1 MVKARGWIGGAA
13 AVIAIAGALAGAGA
27 VGAASTWTLRFSY
40 TPTRAYQGLPVALS
54 VLVKPTGTTC
64 TLAVRYAD
72 GSRQPGLHPIHAGQ
86 GTAAWTWQLGQFA
99 PAGSARATVACGRS
113 GTLTSRFTVV
123 GSTVVGRTVS
133 HSKLKIA
140 DQGFSQRPDSYDAG
154 SSVSYGVVLHN
165 PSPSAD
171 AQNVSVLVN
180 FVDAT
185 DHVLQSA
192 TTNVPVIGAAS
203 SFNLGGNESLPV
215 QTPVARLE
223 IVVQTGS
230 YSAHALHV
238 PAVQN
243 VHVLASTYEPGWVSE
258 VDGEVVNDDP
268 TSVLTNAQ
276 LSIVLY
282 NAAGAIV
289 GGGTGMMFSALPPGT
304 RAFFS
309 ASSGFAPIPIV
320 DASIAAIS
328 VEPTYE
334 KPGA

>member
-1 MVKARGWIGGAA
+1 MVKTRGWIGGAA
-13 AVIAIAGALAGAGA
+13 AVIAIAGVLAGADT
-27 VGAASTWTLRFSY
+27 VGAMSTWTLRFSY
-40 TPTRAYQGLPVALS
+40 APLRAYQGLTAAVS
-54 VLVKPTGTTC
+54 VLVKPNGTTC

-72 GSRQPGLHPIHAGQ
+72 GSHQPGLHPIHAGQ

-99 PAGSARATVACGRS
+99 PAGSARATVSCGRS

-133 HSKLKIA
+133 HSKLTIA
-140 DQGFSQRPDSYDAG
+140 DQGFTQRPDAYDGG
-154 SSVSYGVVLHN
+154 SAVSYGVVLSN

-192 TTNVPVIGAAS
+192 TTNVPLIGAAS
-203 SFNLGGNESLPV
+203 TFNLGGSESLPV
-215 QTPVARLE
+215 QTPVTHLE

-230 YSAHALHV
+230 YVAHAFHV
-238 PAVQN
+238 PAVHN
-243 VHVLASTYEPGWVSE
+243 VHIVASTYAPGWVNE

-268 TSVLTNAQ
+268 IDVLTNAQ

-282 NAAGAIV
+282 DAAGAIV

-304 RAFFS
+304 RAYFS
-309 ASSGFAPIPIV
+309 ATSGFSSIPLV
-320 DASIAAIS
+320 NASVAAIS
-328 VEPTYE
+328 LEPTYQ